1 MATLEMSHIDLECGY
16 RSSGGGRGS
25 GVTSEV
31 EEEEEGSVCFSDAD
45 DGSCH
50 SQFYSTAD
58 GDGSY
63 DDYSFACGSEILVDG
78 AMESRRV
85 SSVADPSDSLDLES
99 GDKKGHSG
107 SLDRDC
113 RICHLSL
120 VSSSPGSGIPI
131 ELGCSCKDDLA
142 AAHKHCAE
150 TWFKIKGNKTCEICN
165 SIARNVAG
173 PIDIETVQQ
182 ASESSAVVASTSSA
196 PPPSTSENRTSNA
209 SGNTPSAFEREQI
222 IGMMEKEMEY
232 RVEMFNKLT
241 HTCFKKCIENKRIS
255 EGILPCYTHCSDAR
269 HIPPQG
275 YEYGDATPGVLSTR
289 RDSCASFSIPSM
301 KSETA

>member
-31 EEEEEGSVCFSDAD
+31 EEEEGSVCFSDAD

-63 DDYSFACGSEILVDG
+63 DDYSFAGGSEILVDG

-99 GDKKGHSG
+99 GEKKAHSE

-120 VSSSPGSGIPI
+120 VSSSPGSGIAI

-165 SIARNVAG
+165 SIACNVAG
-173 PIDIETVQQ
+173 PINDIETVQQ
-182 ASESSAVVASTSSA
+182 ASESSDVVAATSSA
-196 PPPSTSENRTSNA
+196 PPPSTSENRTCLNGHRFLNFLLA
-209 SGNTPSAFEREQI
+209 CMVFAFVI
-222 IGMMEKEMEY
+222 SWLFH
-232 RVEMFNKLT
+232 FN
-241 HTCFKKCIENKRIS
+241 
-255 EGILPCYTHCSDAR
+255 
-269 HIPPQG
+269 
-275 YEYGDATPGVLSTR
+275 
-289 RDSCASFSIPSM
+289 IPS
-301 KSETA
+301 